1 MTIQLRQNTF
11 RYQLKRR
18 DDRPVRARIKEIANT
33 RIKYGEE
40 RIYKLLRKEGW
51 PDNHKRV
58 RRIYREEALNLR
70 SKRPPKAKAASL
82 REKRDNPTKL
92 NECWAMDFVHDNLFD
107 GRKFRTLTIVDIFS
121 RFCIALEVRKSFLGI
136 NVVQVLEKLR
146 VIDALK
152 PECIRL
158 DNGPEFIS
166 KDLDRWAY
174 INNVTLDFSR
184 KGKPTDNSF
193 CESFN
198 GTFRSECLNI
208 NWFMSMEDAI
218 QKIKDWKTEYNCF
231 RRHSSINDMTPEEM
245 VIKYEYSPKKS
256 NSKCS

>member
-70 SKRPPKAKAASL
+70 SKRPPKAKAASH

-107 GRKFRTLTIVDIFS
+107 GQ
-121 RFCIALEVRKSFLGI
+121 
-136 NVVQVLEKLR
+136 N
-146 VIDALK
+146 
-152 PECIRL
+152 P
-158 DNGPEFIS
+158 
-166 KDLDRWAY
+166 
-174 INNVTLDFSR
+174 
-184 KGKPTDNSF
+184 
-193 CESFN
+193 
-198 GTFRSECLNI
+198 
-208 NWFMSMEDAI
+208 
-218 QKIKDWKTEYNCF
+218 
-231 RRHSSINDMTPEEM
+231 
-245 VIKYEYSPKKS
+245 
-256 NSKCS
+256 